1 MGRLLRFVGLALL
14 AVAALAVLVGMLA
27 RFSDGPIGPFPGGPL
42 RSGEFAAEPPRDWSF
57 AREVGEIELQT
68 AQPEVS
74 RTVWVLV
81 VDGELYVPCGYP
93 QAKRWPEQVARDADA
108 VLRIEGMRYRG
119 RLERVS
125 DPALLERLLA
135 EAVRK
140 YRVGDSPDL
149 RENTWVYRF
158 ETGAAD

>member
-1 MGRLLRFVGLALL
+1 
-14 AVAALAVLVGMLA
+14 
-27 RFSDGPIGPFPGGPL
+27 
-42 RSGEFAAEPPRDWSF
+42 
-57 AREVGEIELQT
+57 VGEIELQT

>member
-158 ETGAAD
+158 GAGPAD

>member
-1 MGRLLRFVGLALL
+1 MGRLFRFVGLVLLGAVGFALL
-14 AVAALAVLVGMLA
+14 VALLA

-42 RSGEFAAEPPRDWSF
+42 RSGEFAAELPPDWSF

-68 AQPEVS
+68 EQPAVS

-81 VDGELYVPCGYP
+81 LDGELYVPCGYP
-93 QAKRWPEQVARDADA
+93 QAKRWPEQVARDPDA
-108 VLRIEGMRYRG
+108 VLRIEGVRYRG

-125 DPALLERLLA
+125 ELDLLERLLA
-135 EAVRK
+135 EAARK

-158 ETGAAD
+158 GAGPAA